1 MVFYNNRK
9 KTGITTFIGGCAI
22 FIGLGAIITVFTLA
36 GASLFSDY
44 PFESVFLLFMT
55 GVFTYSLL
63 RKKGRV
69 YKGNIQVKN
78 DTFIIDSIKVP
89 IFKIN
94 LDTYQI
100 DGEFFRYHIWD
111 ATTNFSLYSIFKDDL
126 YKHILTTSATQNTF
140 EVLKSKSYSEKIN
153 LVTEKR
159 ALGYNLETGSYKITE
174 GTTTIKQAVPSVF
187 CFDGKFT
194 LTT

>member
-1 MVFYNNRK
+1 
-9 KTGITTFIGGCAI
+9 
-22 FIGLGAIITVFTLA
+22 
-36 GASLFSDY
+36 
-44 PFESVFLLFMT
+44 MT